1 MAKKILI
8 VDDDPDIVSYLEDV
22 FHDAGYD
29 TVSAR
34 NGRQA
39 LEALESE
46 RPDCITLDLE
56 MPDMTGP
63 KFNRALAKAGLAV
76 PIIVIT
82 GHPGL
87 KYVIPGARAV
97 FDKPIDRLA
106 LLAALRDVLSPD
118 DAAQATKTPD

>member
-22 FHDAGYD
+22 FADAGYD
-29 TVSAR
+29 TASAR
-34 NGRQA
+34 SGRQA
-39 LEALESE
+39 LEALEGE
-46 RPDCITLDLE
+46 TPDCITLDLE
-56 MPDMTGP
+56 MPDISGP
-63 KFNRALAKAGLAV
+63 KFNRALAKAGAAV

-97 FDKPIDRLA
+97 FDKPIDREG
-106 LLAALRDVLSPD
+106 LLATVRAILG
-118 DAAQATKTPD
+118 

>member
-22 FHDAGYD
+22 FTDAGYEA
-29 TVSAR
+29 VSAR

-39 LEALESE
+39 LEALARE
-46 RPDCITLDLE
+46 RPDCVTLDLE

-63 KFNRALAKAGLAV
+63 KFKRALDKAGQNL

-97 FDKPIDRLA
+97 FDKPIDRAA
-106 LLAALRDVLSPD
+106 LLAALRDILGD
-118 DAAQATKTPD
+118 ETP

>member
-1 MAKKILI
+1 MEAPMAHTILI
-8 VDDDPDIVSYLEDV
+8 VDDDPDIVAYLEDV
-22 FHDAGYD
+22 FTDEGYR

-34 NGRQA
+34 NGKQA
-39 LEALESE
+39 LAAIESE
-46 RPDCITLDLE
+46 RPDAITLDLE

-63 KFNRALAKAGLAV
+63 KFNRALDKSGRDI
-76 PIIVIT
+76 PIVVIT

-106 LLAALRDVLSPD
+106 LLAALRDILGQEDS
-118 DAAQATKTPD
+118 

>member
-1 MAKKILI
+1 MAQKILI
-8 VDDDPDIVSYLEDV
+8 VDDDPDIIAYLEDV
-22 FHDAGYD
+22 FSDEGYD

-34 NGRQA
+34 NGRLA
-39 LEALESE
+39 LLAIESE
-46 RPDCITLDLE
+46 RPDAITLDLE

-63 KFNRALAKAGLAV
+63 KFNRALEKSGRV
-76 PIIVIT
+76 IPILVIT

-106 LLAALRDVLSPD
+106 LLAALRDILGPPG
-118 DAAQATKTPD
+118 AA

>member
-1 MAKKILI
+1 MAQKILI
-8 VDDDPDIVSYLEDV
+8 VDDDPDIVAYLEDV
-22 FHDAGYD
+22 FSDEGYD
-29 TVSAR
+29 TISAR

-39 LEALESE
+39 LLAIENEC
-46 RPDCITLDLE
+46 PDAITLDLE

-63 KFNRALAKAGLAV
+63 KFNRALEKSGRDI
-76 PIIVIT
+76 PIVVIT

-106 LLAALRDVLSPD
+106 LLAALRDILGSRES
-118 DAAQATKTPD
+118 QES

>member
-1 MAKKILI
+1 MGKKILI

-22 FHDAGYD
+22 FTDAGY
-29 TVSAR
+29 TTLSAR

-39 LEALESE
+39 LAALEKE

-63 KFNRALAKAGLAV
+63 KFNRALTKEGLEV

-97 FDKPIDRLA
+97 FDKPIDQVA
-106 LLAALRDVLSPD
+106 LLAAVRDILGD
-118 DAAQATKTPD
+118 DAS

>member
-1 MAKKILI
+1 MAHTILI
-8 VDDDPDIVSYLEDV
+8 VDDDPDIVAYLEDV
-22 FHDAGYD
+22 FTDEGYR

-34 NGRQA
+34 NGKQA
-39 LEALESE
+39 LAAIETE
-46 RPDCITLDLE
+46 RPDAITLDLE

-63 KFNRALAKAGLAV
+63 KFNRALEKSGRDI
-76 PIIVIT
+76 PIVVIT

-106 LLAALRDVLSPD
+106 LLAALRDILGQGDS
-118 DAAQATKTPD
+118 

>member
-1 MAKKILI
+1 MSKKILI

-22 FHDAGYD
+22 FSDAGYA

-39 LEALESE
+39 LEALTRE

-63 KFNRALAKAGLAV
+63 KFNRALDKAGLDI
-76 PIIVIT
+76 PILVIT

-87 KYVIPGARAV
+87 KYVIAGARAV

-106 LLAALRDVLSPD
+106 LLAALRDILGPG
-118 DAAQATKTPD
+118 QP

>member
-1 MAKKILI
+1 MAHKILI
-8 VDDDPDIVSYLEDV
+8 VDDDPDIVAYLEDV
-22 FHDAGYD
+22 FADEGYD
-29 TVSAR
+29 TISAR

-39 LEALESE
+39 LTAIESQC
-46 RPDCITLDLE
+46 PDAITLDLE

-63 KFNRALAKAGLAV
+63 KFNRALEKTGRDI
-76 PIIVIT
+76 PILVIT

-106 LLAALRDVLSPD
+106 LLAALRDILGANEP
-118 DAAQATKTPD
+118 

>member
-1 MAKKILI
+1 MAKKIMV
-8 VDDDPDIVSYLEDV
+8 VDDDPQIISYLTTLFADN
-22 FHDAGYD
+22 GYD
-29 TVSAR
+29 VCSASD
-34 NGRQA
+34 GEVA
-39 LEALESE
+39 LSVLEKE

-63 KFNRALAKAGLAV
+63 KFNRALEKSGRDI
-76 PIIVIT
+76 PIVVIT

-106 LLAALRDVLSPD
+106 LLAALRDILGPPE
-118 DAAQATKTPD
+118 A

>member
-22 FHDAGYD
+22 FADAGYA

-39 LEALESE
+39 LALLAGDP
-46 RPDCITLDLE
+46 PDCVTLDLE

-63 KFNRALAKAGLAV
+63 KFNRALAKTGRDI

-87 KYVIPGARAV
+87 KYVIPGAKAV
-97 FDKPIDRLA
+97 FDKPIDREG
-106 LLAALRDVLSPD
+106 LLAALRDILG
-118 DAAQATKTPD
+118 